1 MQTFLHAAVIGLI
14 AVIFVSLLKKRD
26 GELAV
31 VLSVAAC
38 AVIGAVMFELAEPI
52 ITFLEKL
59 RNLGGM
65 DKELMAPMLK
75 VLGIGLLTQVSANVC
90 TDAGQSAIAKLIE
103 VAGGLFSVYLALPL
117 LEAVLELLESMGGT

>member
-1 MQTFLHAAVIGLI
+1 MQTFLHATVIGLM
-14 AVIFVSLLKKRD
+14 AVVFVTLLKKRD

-38 AVIGAVMFELAEPI
+38 AVIGVIVFELAEPL

-59 RNLGGM
+59 RNLSGM
-65 DKELMAPMLK
+65 DKELMEPVLK
-75 VLGIGLLTQVSANVC
+75 VLGIGLLTQVSASVC

-103 VAGGLFSVYLALPL
+103 VSGGLLSVYVALPL